1 MKTINKQIL
10 LAARPKGF
18 PKPSDFKLVE
28 SPAPEPGSRQFL
40 VRSLY
45 LSVDPYMRSRMN
57 AGGKSYAR
65 SVEIGEVMVGGVV
78 GEVMESNHAQF
89 GPGDI
94 VEGIFGWQQYAV
106 SDGTGVRKV
115 DPSLAPIST
124 ALGVLGMPGLS
135 AYFGLLE
142 IGRPK
147 AGETVV
153 VSGAAGAVGSMAGQI
168 AKIQG
173 CRVVGIAGSDEKV
186 RWLSEDLGFD
196 AAFNYKTVP
205 KYYRK
210 LLSLCPNGIDV
221 YFDNVGG
228 IITDAVL
235 RLINVRAR
243 LVICGQISQY
253 NLEKPEKGPR
263 WLWTLIVKQARA
275 EGFLVFQ
282 FADRYEE
289 ALRQMAQW
297 VREGK
302 LKYRE
307 TVAEGIENAP
317 HAFIGMLQGENIGKQ
332 LVKIADRS
340 PRGRASTDH
349 ANGVG

>member
-1 MKTINKQIL
+1 MKTANKQIL
-10 LAARPKGF
+10 LAARPVGF

-28 SPAPEPGSRQFL
+28 SPVPTPGPNQFL

-45 LSVDPYMRSRMN
+45 LSVEPYMRSRIN
-57 AGGKSYAR
+57 PGGKSYAR
-65 SVEIGEVMVGGVV
+65 SVEVGEVMIGGVV
-78 GEVMESNHAQF
+78 GEVVESNHARFAQ
-89 GPGDI
+89 GDI
-94 VEGIFGWQQYAV
+94 VEGLFGWQEYAL

-142 IGRPK
+142 IGKPQP
-147 AGETVV
+147 GDTVV
-153 VSGAAGAVGSMAGQI
+153 ISGAAGAVGSIAGQI

-186 RWLSEDLGFD
+186 RHLVEDLGFD

-205 KYYRK
+205 NYFRK
-210 LLSLCPNGIDV
+210 LLSLCPSGIDV

-228 IITDAVL
+228 EITDAVI

-253 NLEKPEKGPR
+253 NLEKPEMGPR
-263 WLWTLIVKQARA
+263 WLWALIVKQARA

-282 FADRYEE
+282 FADRYDE

-297 VREGK
+297 LREGK

-307 TVAEGIENAP
+307 TIVEGIENAP
-317 HAFIGMLQGENIGKQ
+317 RAFIGMLKGENIGKQ
-332 LVKIADRS
+332 LVKIGEPSAR
-340 PRGRASTDH
+340 
-349 ANGVG
+349 